1 MSNITEIVSG
11 IFLVIGAVAML
22 VGGVG
27 ILRMPDLFTRLHA
40 VGIIDTLGVAAILIG
55 LAFLAGWGLVL
66 IKLIIIFALLML
78 LNPSTSH
85 ALARAAVHGAK
96 KPWLSASK

>member
-66 IKLIIIFALLML
+66 IKLIIILALLML

-96 KPWLSASK
+96 KPWLSAPK

>member
-1 MSNITEIVSG
+1 VSNITEIVSG

-55 LAFLAGWGLVL
+55 LATMAGWGLVL
-66 IKLIIIFALLML
+66 IKLLIIFALLML
-78 LNPSTSH
+78 LNPSASH

-96 KPWLSASK
+96 KPWLTASK

>member
-1 MSNITEIVSG
+1 MSNLTEIVSG

-96 KPWLSASK
+96 KPWLSVPK

>member
-1 MSNITEIVSG
+1 MSIITEIVSG

-22 VGGVG
+22 VGGIG
-27 ILRMPDLFTRLHA
+27 ILRLPDLFTRLYA

-55 LAFLAGWGLVL
+55 LAFMAGWGLVL

-78 LNPSTSH
+78 LNPSASH

-96 KPWLSASK
+96 KPWLTASK

>member
-1 MSNITEIVSG
+1 MSIITEIVSG

-22 VGGVG
+22 VGGIG
-27 ILRMPDLFTRLHA
+27 ILRLPDLFTRLHA

-55 LAFLAGWGLVL
+55 LAFMAGWGLVL

-78 LNPSTSH
+78 LNPSASH

-96 KPWLSASK
+96 KPWLTASK

>member
-1 MSNITEIVSG
+1 MSIITEIVSG

-22 VGGVG
+22 VGGIG
-27 ILRMPDLFTRLHA
+27 ILRLPDLFTRLHA

-55 LAFLAGWGLVL
+55 LAFMAGWGLVL

-78 LNPSTSH
+78 LNPSASH
-85 ALARAAVHGAK
+85 ALARAAVHGTK
-96 KPWLSASK
+96 KPWLTASK

>member
-1 MSNITEIVSG
+1 VSNITEIVSG

>member
-96 KPWLSASK
+96 KPWLSAPK

>member
-1 MSNITEIVSG
+1 MSIITEIVSG

-22 VGGVG
+22 VGGIG
-27 ILRMPDLFTRLHA
+27 ILRLPDLFTRLHA

-55 LAFLAGWGLVL
+55 LAFMAGWGLAL
-66 IKLIIIFALLML
+66 IKLANIFALLML
-78 LNPSTSH
+78 LNPSASH

-96 KPWLSASK
+96 KPWLTTSK

>member
-55 LAFLAGWGLVL
+55 LATMAGWGLVL

-78 LNPSTSH
+78 LNPSASH
-85 ALARAAVHGAK
+85 ALTRAAVHGAK
-96 KPWLSASK
+96 KPWLTDSK

>member
-1 MSNITEIVSG
+1 MSIITEIVSG

-22 VGGVG
+22 VGGIG
-27 ILRMPDLFTRLHA
+27 ILRLPDLFTRLHA

-55 LAFLAGWGLVL
+55 LAFMAGWGLVL

-78 LNPSTSH
+78 LNPSASH

-96 KPWLSASK
+96 KPWLAASK

>member
-1 MSNITEIVSG
+1 MSIITEIVSG

-22 VGGVG
+22 VGGIG
-27 ILRMPDLFTRLHA
+27 ILRLPDLFTRLHA

-55 LAFLAGWGLVL
+55 LAFMAGWGLVL
-66 IKLIIIFALLML
+66 IKLAIIFALLML
-78 LNPSTSH
+78 LNPSASH

-96 KPWLSASK
+96 KPWLAASK

>member
-1 MSNITEIVSG
+1 VSNITEIVSG
-11 IFLVIGAVAML
+11 AFLVIGAGAML

-55 LAFLAGWGLVL
+55 LAFMAGWGLVL

-78 LNPSTSH
+78 LNPSASH

-96 KPWLSASK
+96 KPWLTDSK

>member
-1 MSNITEIVSG
+1 MSIVTEIVSG
-11 IFLVIGAVAML
+11 IFLVIGAVTRL
-22 VGGVG
+22 VGGIG
-27 ILRMPDLFTRLHA
+27 ILRLPDLFTRLHA

-55 LAFLAGWGLVL
+55 LAFMAGWGLVL

-78 LNPSTSH
+78 LNPSASH

-96 KPWLSASK
+96 KPWLTASK

>member
-55 LAFLAGWGLVL
+55 LATMAGWGLVL
-66 IKLIIIFALLML
+66 IKLLIIFALLML
-78 LNPSTSH
+78 LNPSASH

-96 KPWLSASK
+96 KPWLTASK

>member
-78 LNPSTSH
+78 LNPSASH

-96 KPWLSASK
+96 KPWLSAPK

>member
-22 VGGVG
+22 VGGAG

-78 LNPSTSH
+78 LNPSASH

-96 KPWLSASK
+96 KPWLSVPK

>member
-1 MSNITEIVSG
+1 MSIITEIVSG
-11 IFLVIGAVAML
+11 TFLVIGAVAML
-22 VGGVG
+22 VGGIG
-27 ILRMPDLFTRLHA
+27 ILRLPDLFTRLHA

-55 LAFLAGWGLVL
+55 LAFMAGWGLVL

-78 LNPSTSH
+78 LNPSASH

-96 KPWLSASK
+96 KPWLTASK

>member
-55 LAFLAGWGLVL
+55 LASMAGWGLVL
-66 IKLIIIFALLML
+66 IKLLIIFALLML
-78 LNPSTSH
+78 LNPSASH

-96 KPWLSASK
+96 KPWLTASK

>member
-78 LNPSTSH
+78 LNPSASH

-96 KPWLSASK
+96 KPWLSVPK

>member
-22 VGGVG
+22 VGGIG

-78 LNPSTSH
+78 LNPSASH

-96 KPWLSASK
+96 KPWLTVSK

>member
-1 MSNITEIVSG
+1 MSIITEIVSG
-11 IFLVIGAVAML
+11 IFLVIGTVAML
-22 VGGVG
+22 VGGIG
-27 ILRMPDLFTRLHA
+27 ILRLPDLFTRLHA

-78 LNPSTSH
+78 LNPSASH

-96 KPWLSASK
+96 KPWLTVSK

>member
-78 LNPSTSH
+78 LNPSASH

>member
-78 LNPSTSH
+78 LNPSASH

-96 KPWLSASK
+96 KPWLTASK

>member
-1 MSNITEIVSG
+1 MSIITEIVSG

-22 VGGVG
+22 VGGIG
-27 ILRMPDLFTRLHA
+27 ILRLPDLFTRLHA

-96 KPWLSASK
+96 KPWLSAPK